1 MHKIT
6 LPIKKVWFTRKP
18 LTDNKISKWQMHAQG
33 KIALKKCITINQERQ
48 MNRKT
53 KIKKAGE
60 RESEKDKERE
70 RKEA

>member
-1 MHKIT
+1 
-6 LPIKKVWFTRKP
+6 
-18 LTDNKISKWQMHAQG
+18 MHAQG

-70 RKEA
+70 RKKA